1 MFGTISNA
9 SDVILDN
16 PRGSRYNL
24 IKVENSALKFIKFG
38 QILVNIIFAKKKQM
52 FWHFWSFL
60 NTAKSLQIKVYM
72 YIENLPEKPYNHPKV
87 PQLLAQCTQQSFTTE
102 SLSKSHISLSNG
114 FFIHFR

>member
-1 MFGTISNA
+1 MWVCKTIKKGKITFSTVFGTISNA

-52 FWHFWSFL
+52 F
-60 NTAKSLQIKVYM
+60 
-72 YIENLPEKPYNHPKV
+72 
-87 PQLLAQCTQQSFTTE
+87 
-102 SLSKSHISLSNG
+102 
-114 FFIHFR
+114 